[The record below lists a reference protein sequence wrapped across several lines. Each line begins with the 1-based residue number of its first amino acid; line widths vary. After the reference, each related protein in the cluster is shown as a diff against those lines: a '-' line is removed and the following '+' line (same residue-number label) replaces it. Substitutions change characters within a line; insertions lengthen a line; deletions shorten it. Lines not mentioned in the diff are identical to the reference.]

1 MRGIYVSIMRALR
14 ALAVKTGLLAFLEK
28 RGDRRLFLYFRSLF
42 SIYDVDDMVRLDLP
56 WWTFAAIAHVES
68 FLKQRHGNA
77 DVFEYGP
84 GASTVWLAKRARRV
98 AYVEH
103 DKGFAMIVQ
112 RLTKNIANTSGVLAA
127 PLPGRPE
134 SVSCPSGRKGYE
146 DLDFANYV
154 AAIRVA
160 GGPFDLI
167 VIDGRARTSCL
178 MEAVKHLKSD
188 GAILFDNSWRSRY
201 RSAIDNAGFKV
212 QRFRGLAPALPYIEE
227 TTILTAERP

>member
-1 MRGIYVSIMRALR
+1 MRSIYVSIMRALR
-14 ALAVKTGLLAFLEK
+14 AFADKTGLLAFLES
-28 RGDRRLFLYFRSLF
+28 RRERRLFLYLRSLF
-42 SIYDVDDMVRLDLP
+42 SIYDVDDMARLDLP
-56 WWTFAAIAHVES
+56 WWTFTATAYVET
-68 FLKQRHGNA
+68 FLKQRSGGA

-103 DKGFAMIVQ
+103 DEKFATVVQ
-112 RLTKNIANTSGVLAA
+112 CLAMNAGNVSGVLAV
-127 PLPGRPE
+127 PVRRPQADIA
-134 SVSCPSGRKGYE
+134 CPSGRKGYE

-154 AAIRVA
+154 ATIRSA

-178 MEAVKHLKSD
+178 KEAVKHIKPD
-188 GAILFDNSWRSRY
+188 GAILFDNSRRSRY
-201 RSAIDNAGFKV
+201 RSTIDHTGLYV

-227 TTILTAERP
+227 TAILTADQP

>member
-14 ALAVKTGLLAFLEK
+14 ALAVKTGLLAFLE
-28 RGDRRLFLYFRSLF
+28 RRRDRRLFLYFRSLF

-56 WWTFAAIAHVES
+56 WWTFAAIAHVEA
-68 FLKQRHGNA
+68 FLKQRNGNA

-127 PLPGRPE
+127 PLPSRPE

-212 QRFRGLAPALPYIEE
+212 RRFRGLAPALPYIEE